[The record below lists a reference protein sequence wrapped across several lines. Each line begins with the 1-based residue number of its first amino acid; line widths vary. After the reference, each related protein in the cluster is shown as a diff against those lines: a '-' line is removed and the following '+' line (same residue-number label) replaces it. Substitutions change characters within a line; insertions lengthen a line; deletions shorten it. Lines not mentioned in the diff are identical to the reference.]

1 MHGIKWVAMAMLA
14 TTFLAATGCHTYE
27 KKVTSIPAAA
37 QKTID
42 LYSEGGN
49 IHEMEMME
57 RNGHMLYEVEVL
69 KADGSKIELI
79 VNADGKLYKMVRK
92 EHKCE

>member
-1 MHGIKWVAMAMLA
+1 MHGTKWVAMTMMATAILA
-14 TTFLAATGCHTYE
+14 VAGCHTYE
-27 KKVTSIPAAA
+27 KKVASVPAAA

-49 IHEMEMME
+49 IHEMEMCE
-57 RNGHMLYEVEVL
+57 KHGLVLYEVEVL